1 MTTNKPND
9 GPTGAM
15 IEAGLAAYC
24 AAEGDDIARLTAAFR
39 AMGAPHTPPVPGE
52 AVERVAKAIFAVRG
66 CGRPPFG
73 IHADKAWEEL
83 PDDVKELWRIYA
95 RAAIAALSSN
105 NVVEP
110 SEGCDHYKLVSGGD
124 GPWTCV
130 RCGAVDP
137 PRPKYEPPTHEAVE
151 PGEAVERVARI
162 IDPSTWETMDGY
174 LEATKR
180 KYRSQNVMWPADQFK
195 DKASMAKAREIIA
208 ALSSNNVVEPSGALA
223 SIADYLV
230 NQQDEPEW
238 GRPNDR
244 LHYWRDKAITA
255 AERIRAAAPDPVV
268 ERLKPD
274 AGSWWYPQGET
285 DSEHC
290 SLDPGEVIDDCYSP
304 RAVTQVIPLSR
315 AASLPD
321 VYAAVRVWSDA
332 EKDQRD
338 DDEDYSFTL
347 HNSEA
352 EARAALASVN
362 PIEDK
367 S

>member
-95 RAAIAALSSN
+95 RAA
-105 NVVEP
+105 
-110 SEGCDHYKLVSGGD
+110 
-124 GPWTCV
+124 
-130 RCGAVDP
+130 
-137 PRPKYEPPTHEAVE
+137 
-151 PGEAVERVARI
+151 
-162 IDPSTWETMDGY
+162 
-174 LEATKR
+174 
-180 KYRSQNVMWPADQFK
+180 
-195 DKASMAKAREIIA
+195 IA